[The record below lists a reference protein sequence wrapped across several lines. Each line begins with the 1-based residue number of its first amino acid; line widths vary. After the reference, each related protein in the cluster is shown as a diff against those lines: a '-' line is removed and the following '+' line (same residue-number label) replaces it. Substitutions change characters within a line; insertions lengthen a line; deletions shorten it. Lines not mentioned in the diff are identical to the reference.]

1 MSQFRGNES
10 GYTLTELLVAM
21 TVGLIVLLAAFTLT
35 DHATSLSNEI
45 ADRQDAVQ
53 RGRQAMENLTRQ
65 LRSQVCLGETT
76 EPITE
81 GTPTRIKF
89 YADLGDGST
98 NIEQRLIEYDAVN
111 QRITE
116 KVYPGVGTYPDLSFA
131 PESSP
136 ARTRRL
142 LDKADEVKVGGVD
155 QPVFRFFAFRVGG
168 APGDLQQL
176 PTPLSSSDASRV
188 VMVKIQFVALPARTV
203 PKDRDATTFY
213 NDVYVRI
220 ADPTRPTEGPR
231 CL

>member
-1 MSQFRGNES
+1 MRDES

-21 TVGLIVLLAAFTLT
+21 TIGMIVLLAAFTLA
-35 DHATSLSNEI
+35 DRASSVSSEI

-65 LRSQVCLGETT
+65 LRSQVCLGEAT

-89 YADLGDGST
+89 YADLGDGT
-98 NIEQRLIEYDAVN
+98 TAVEQRLLEYDAVN

-116 KVYPGVGTYPDLSFA
+116 KIYPGSGDYPDLTFPAESA
-131 PESSP
+131 PAS
-136 ARTRRL
+136 TRWL
-142 LDKADEVKVGGVD
+142 LTGADEVKVSGVD
-155 QPVFRFFAFRVGG
+155 QPVFRFYSFRVGG
-168 APGDLQQL
+168 APGDLEQL
-176 PTPLSSSDASRV
+176 PVPLSPVDASRV
-188 VMVKIQFVALPARTV
+188 VMVKIQFVALPQRRV
-203 PKDRDATTFY
+203 PSNRDATTFY